1 MFSALQHCHSD
12 PLSKH
17 HSCYNYQLLSCGCF
31 NTFTKA
37 WFWYLYFAQLQLFVS
52 IWRLYLFNAHVI
64 LFYNGFLPLSIS
76 GVKEN
81 VSFFVAANWWF
92 SVPAN
97 GLVIDEA
104 WTWPHRHWHAT
115 WKFRKKKRLGHDEA
129 WRHGPSSSLSSSFVY
144 SMINLLLL
152 IYNYATSIYNT
163 SEKVLLTSR
172 I

>member
-31 NTFTKA
+31 NNFTKA

-104 WTWPHRHWHAT
+104 WTWPHRHWHVT
-115 WKFRKKKRLGHDEA
+115 WKFRKKKARTRRGMETRTIIIIIIIICVFNDKPA
-129 WRHGPSSSLSSSFVY
+129 S
-144 SMINLLLL
+144 INL
-152 IYNYATSIYNT
+152 
-163 SEKVLLTSR
+163 
-172 I
+172 